1 MDKEKKSAKT
11 YSNPTSLEKLIKE
24 NKPTEPKK
32 EVMLKDISQKNLYM
46 KLTATNNAFIYVYYP
61 TPTSKK
67 SITIGK
73 YPTIS
78 LALARQ
84 KANELREQLE
94 QGLNPQLEKK
104 KAGLTFGEVAGLWLK
119 EQEKR
124 GLATFTKN
132 IKGRV
137 ENHLLPRLAQR
148 KIKELKRN
156 ELVELI
162 KNLELKD
169 KRGDGYETK
178 SKTFGILKNI
188 LKFVSIEGLID
199 DYTSPLAD
207 LEFSDFFKDKHEVA
221 HHRFITDA
229 TELQSFLTA
238 INSYK
243 NQLIKSALKF
253 GIYTALRSANVRNL
267 RWEWLD
273 FSKKLIIIPANEM
286 KMKRE
291 FILPMSSG
299 VEAILKSM
307 DKMGELVFSHNEK
320 PMSDSTLNK
329 AIKILGFGKAQDFHG
344 LRGLFS
350 TTLNELST
358 THKLSAEII
367 ELCLAHEQK
376 DAVRSAYNHALRLD
390 EKRELMQFWADYID
404 SLC

>member
-1 MDKEKKSAKT
+1 MASFVKDAQIKAFRIPSDKKRVLLNDEAS
-11 YSNPTSLEKLIKE
+11 
-24 NKPTEPKK
+24 
-32 EVMLKDISQKNLYM
+32 KNLFLNVTQTS
-46 KLTATNNAFIYVYYP
+46 KAFLFIYE
-61 TPTSKK
+61 KDKKQK
-67 SITIGK
+67 SITLGH
-73 YPTIS
+73 YPS
-78 LALARQ
+78 LSLSGARR
-84 KANELREQLE
+84 KADELREQIAN
-94 QGLNPQLEKK
+94 GLDPQLEKQENELSFK
-104 KAGLTFGEVAGLWLK
+104 QVASLWLK
-119 EQEKR
+119 TQEKR
-124 GLATFTKN
+124 GLATFKKS
-132 IKGRV
+132 IKARV

-148 KIKELKRN
+148 KIKELRRN

-207 LEFSDFFKDKHEVA
+207 LEFSDFFKDKHEVK

-229 TELQSFLTA
+229 TELKSFLTA

-243 NQLIKSALKF
+243 NQFIKFGLKF
-253 GIYTALRSANVRNL
+253 GVYTALRSANVRKL
-267 RWEWLD
+267 RWQWLD

-291 FILPMSSG
+291 FILPMSSQ
-299 VEAILKSM
+299 VEVILKNM

-320 PMSDSTLNK
+320 PMSESALNY
-329 AIKILGFGKAQDFHG
+329 AIKALGFGKAQDFHG

-376 DAVRSAYNHALRLD
+376 DTVRSAYNHALRLD

>member
-1 MDKEKKSAKT
+1 MASFVKDAQIKVFRIPSDKKRVLLNDEAS
-11 YSNPTSLEKLIKE
+11 
-24 NKPTEPKK
+24 
-32 EVMLKDISQKNLYM
+32 KNLFLNVTQTS
-46 KLTATNNAFIYVYYP
+46 KAFLFIYE
-61 TPTSKK
+61 KDKKQK
-67 SITIGK
+67 SITLGH
-73 YPTIS
+73 YPS
-78 LALARQ
+78 LSLSVARR
-84 KANELREQLE
+84 KADELREQIAN
-94 QGLNPQLEKK
+94 GLNPKLEKQENELSFK
-104 KAGLTFGEVAGLWLK
+104 QVANLWLK
-119 EQEKR
+119 TQEKR

-137 ENHLLPRLAQR
+137 DNHLLPRLAHR
-148 KIKELKRN
+148 KIKELRRN

-162 KNLELKD
+162 KNIEPKD

-188 LKFVSIEGLID
+188 LKFVSTYGLID

-207 LEFSDFFKDKHEVA
+207 LEFSDFFKDKHEVK

-229 TELQSFLTA
+229 TELKSFLNA

-243 NQLIKSALKF
+243 NQLVKSALKF

>member
-1 MDKEKKSAKT
+1 MASFVKDAQIKAFRIPSDKKRVLLNDEAS
-11 YSNPTSLEKLIKE
+11 
-24 NKPTEPKK
+24 
-32 EVMLKDISQKNLYM
+32 KNLFLNVTQTS
-46 KLTATNNAFIYVYYP
+46 KAFLFIYE
-61 TPTSKK
+61 KDKKQK
-67 SITIGK
+67 SITLGH
-73 YPTIS
+73 YPS
-78 LALARQ
+78 LSLSGARR
-84 KANELREQLE
+84 KADELREQIAN
-94 QGLNPQLEKK
+94 GLNPKLEKQK
-104 KAGLTFGEVAGLWLK
+104 TELEFKQVASLWLK

-137 ENHLLPRLAQR
+137 DNHLLPRLAHR
-148 KIKELKRN
+148 KIKELRRN

-207 LEFSDFFKDKHEVA
+207 LEFSDFFKDKHEVK

-229 TELQSFLTA
+229 TELKSFLTA

-243 NQLIKSALKF
+243 NQFIKFGLKF
-253 GIYTALRSANVRNL
+253 GVYTALRSANVRKL
-267 RWEWLD
+267 RWQWLD

-320 PMSDSTLNK
+320 PMSDGTLNK

-376 DAVRSAYNHALRLD
+376 DTVRSAYNHALRLD

>member
-1 MDKEKKSAKT
+1 MASFVKDAQIKAFRIPSDKKRVLLNDEAS
-11 YSNPTSLEKLIKE
+11 
-24 NKPTEPKK
+24 
-32 EVMLKDISQKNLYM
+32 KNLFLNVTQTS
-46 KLTATNNAFIYVYYP
+46 KAFLFIYE
-61 TPTSKK
+61 KDKKQK
-67 SITIGK
+67 SITLGH
-73 YPTIS
+73 YPS
-78 LALARQ
+78 LSLSVARR
-84 KANELREQLE
+84 KADELREQIAN
-94 QGLNPQLEKK
+94 GLDPQLEKQENELSFK
-104 KAGLTFGEVAGLWLK
+104 QVASLWLK
-119 EQEKR
+119 TQEKR
-124 GLATFTKN
+124 GLATFKKS
-132 IKGRV
+132 IKARV

-148 KIKELKRN
+148 KIKELRRN

-207 LEFSDFFKDKHEVA
+207 LEFSDFFKDKHEVK

-229 TELQSFLTA
+229 TELKSFLTA

-243 NQLIKSALKF
+243 NQFIKFGLKF
-253 GIYTALRSANVRNL
+253 GIYTALRSANVRKL
-267 RWEWLD
+267 RWQWLD

-291 FILPMSSG
+291 FILPMSSQ

-320 PMSDSTLNK
+320 PMSESALNY
-329 AIKILGFGKAQDFHG
+329 AIKALGFGKAQDFHG

-358 THKLSAEII
+358 THKLSSEII

>member
-1 MDKEKKSAKT
+1 MASFVKDAQIKAFRIPSDKKRVLLNDEAS
-11 YSNPTSLEKLIKE
+11 
-24 NKPTEPKK
+24 
-32 EVMLKDISQKNLYM
+32 KNLFLNVTQTS
-46 KLTATNNAFIYVYYP
+46 KAFLFIYE
-61 TPTSKK
+61 KDKKQK
-67 SITIGK
+67 SITLGH
-73 YPTIS
+73 YPS
-78 LALARQ
+78 LSLSGARR
-84 KANELREQLE
+84 KADELREQIAN
-94 QGLNPQLEKK
+94 GLDPQLEKQENE
-104 KAGLTFGEVAGLWLK
+104 LSFNQVASLWLK
-119 EQEKR
+119 TQEKR
-124 GLATFTKN
+124 GLATFKKS
-132 IKGRV
+132 IKARV

-148 KIKELKRN
+148 KIKELRRN

-178 SKTFGILKNI
+178 SKSFGILKNI

-207 LEFSDFFKDKHEVA
+207 LEFSDFFKDKHEVK

-229 TELQSFLTA
+229 TELKSFLTA

-243 NQLIKSALKF
+243 NQFIKFGLKF
-253 GIYTALRSANVRNL
+253 GVYTALRSANVRKL

-291 FILPMSSG
+291 FILPMSSQ
-299 VEAILKSM
+299 VEVILKSM

-329 AIKILGFGKAQDFHG
+329 AIKILGFGASQDFHG

-376 DAVRSAYNHALRLD
+376 DTVRSAYNHALRLD

>member
-1 MDKEKKSAKT
+1 MASFVKDAQIKAFKIPSDKKRVLLNDEAS
-11 YSNPTSLEKLIKE
+11 
-24 NKPTEPKK
+24 
-32 EVMLKDISQKNLYM
+32 KNLFLNVTQTS
-46 KLTATNNAFIYVYYP
+46 KAFLFIYE
-61 TPTSKK
+61 KDKKQK
-67 SITIGK
+67 SITLGK
-73 YPTIS
+73 YPS
-78 LALARQ
+78 LSLSNARR
-84 KANELREQLE
+84 KADELREQIAN
-94 QGLNPQLEKK
+94 GLDPQLEKQENELSFK
-104 KAGLTFGEVAGLWLK
+104 QVASLWLK
-119 EQEKR
+119 TQEKR
-124 GLATFTKN
+124 GLATFKKS
-132 IKGRV
+132 IKARL

-148 KIKELKRN
+148 KIKELRRN

-221 HHRFITDA
+221 HHRFITD
-229 TELQSFLTA
+229 TTQLQSFLTA

-243 NQLIKSALKF
+243 NQLVKSALKF
-253 GIYTALRSANVRNL
+253 GVYTALRSANVRNL

-273 FSKKLIIIPANEM
+273 FSKKLITIPANEM

-291 FILPMSSG
+291 FILPMSSQ

-307 DKMGELVFSHNEK
+307 DKTCELVFSHNEK
-320 PMSDSTLNK
+320 PMSDGTLNK

>member
-1 MDKEKKSAKT
+1 MASFVKDAQIKAFRIPSDKKRVLLNDEAS
-11 YSNPTSLEKLIKE
+11 
-24 NKPTEPKK
+24 
-32 EVMLKDISQKNLYM
+32 KNLFLNVTQTS
-46 KLTATNNAFIYVYYP
+46 KAFLFIYE
-61 TPTSKK
+61 KDKKQK
-67 SITIGK
+67 SITLGH
-73 YPTIS
+73 YPS
-78 LALARQ
+78 LSLSGARR
-84 KANELREQLE
+84 KADELREQIAN
-94 QGLNPQLEKK
+94 GLDPQLEKQENELSFK
-104 KAGLTFGEVAGLWLK
+104 QVASLWLK
-119 EQEKR
+119 TQEKR
-124 GLATFTKN
+124 GLATFKKS
-132 IKGRV
+132 IKARV

-148 KIKELKRN
+148 KIKELRRN

-178 SKTFGILKNI
+178 SKSFGILKNI
-188 LKFVSIEGLID
+188 LKFVSIEGVID

-207 LEFSDFFKDKHEVA
+207 LEFSDFFKDKHEVK
-221 HHRFITDA
+221 HHRFITD
-229 TELQSFLTA
+229 TTQLKSFLTA

-243 NQLIKSALKF
+243 NQFIKFGLKF
-253 GIYTALRSANVRNL
+253 GVYTALRSANVRKL
-267 RWEWLD
+267 RWQWLD

-291 FILPMSSG
+291 FILPMSSQ
-299 VEAILKSM
+299 VEVILKSM

-320 PMSDSTLNK
+320 PMSESALNY
-329 AIKILGFGKAQDFHG
+329 AIKALGFGKAQDFHG

-358 THKLSAEII
+358 THKLSSEII

>member
-1 MDKEKKSAKT
+1 MASFVKDAQIKAFRIPSDKKRVLLNDEAS
-11 YSNPTSLEKLIKE
+11 
-24 NKPTEPKK
+24 
-32 EVMLKDISQKNLYM
+32 KNLFLNVTQTS
-46 KLTATNNAFIYVYYP
+46 KAFLFIYE
-61 TPTSKK
+61 KDKKQK
-67 SITIGK
+67 SITLGK
-73 YPTIS
+73 YPS
-78 LALARQ
+78 LSLSDARR
-84 KANELREQLE
+84 KADELREQIAK
-94 QGLNPQLEKK
+94 GLDPQLEKQENE
-104 KAGLTFGEVAGLWLK
+104 LSFNQVASLWLK
-119 EQEKR
+119 TQEKR
-124 GLATFTKN
+124 GLATFKKS
-132 IKGRV
+132 IKARV

-148 KIKELKRN
+148 KIKDLKRN

-221 HHRFITDA
+221 HHRFITD
-229 TELQSFLTA
+229 TTQLQSFLTA

-243 NQLIKSALKF
+243 NELIKSALKF
-253 GIYTALRSANVRNL
+253 GIYTALRSANVRKL

-273 FSKKLIIIPANEM
+273 FSKKLITIPANEM

-291 FILPMSSG
+291 FILPMSSQ

-376 DAVRSAYNHALRLD
+376 DTVRSAYNHALRLD

>member
-1 MDKEKKSAKT
+1 MASFVKDAQIKAFKIPSDKKRVLLNDEAS
-11 YSNPTSLEKLIKE
+11 
-24 NKPTEPKK
+24 
-32 EVMLKDISQKNLYM
+32 KNLFLNVTQTS
-46 KLTATNNAFIYVYYP
+46 KAFLFIYE
-61 TPTSKK
+61 KDKKQK
-67 SITIGK
+67 SITLGH
-73 YPTIS
+73 YPS
-78 LALARQ
+78 LSLSGARR
-84 KANELREQLE
+84 KADELREQIAN
-94 QGLNPQLEKK
+94 GLDPQLEKQENE
-104 KAGLTFGEVAGLWLK
+104 LSFNQVASLWLK
-119 EQEKR
+119 TQEKR
-124 GLATFTKN
+124 GLATFKKS
-132 IKGRV
+132 IKARV

-148 KIKELKRN
+148 KIKELRRN

-178 SKTFGILKNI
+178 SKSFGILKNI
-188 LKFVSIEGLID
+188 LKFVSIEGVID

-207 LEFSDFFKDKHEVA
+207 LEFSDFFKDKHEVK

-229 TELQSFLTA
+229 TELKSFLTA

-243 NQLIKSALKF
+243 NQFIKFGLKF
-253 GIYTALRSANVRNL
+253 GVYTALRSANVRKL
-267 RWEWLD
+267 RWQWLD

-291 FILPMSSG
+291 FILPMSSQ
-299 VEAILKSM
+299 VEVILKNM

-320 PMSDSTLNK
+320 PMSESALNYGIK
-329 AIKILGFGKAQDFHG
+329 ALGFGKAQDFHG

-358 THKLSAEII
+358 THKLSSEII

>member
-1 MDKEKKSAKT
+1 MASFVKDAQIKAFRIPSDKKRVLLNDEAS
-11 YSNPTSLEKLIKE
+11 
-24 NKPTEPKK
+24 
-32 EVMLKDISQKNLYM
+32 KNLFLNVTQTS
-46 KLTATNNAFIYVYYP
+46 KAFLFIYE
-61 TPTSKK
+61 KDKQQK
-67 SITIGK
+67 SITLGH
-73 YPTIS
+73 YPS
-78 LALARQ
+78 LSLSVARR
-84 KANELREQLE
+84 KADELREQIAN
-94 QGLNPQLEKK
+94 GLDPQLEKQEDELSFK
-104 KAGLTFGEVAGLWLK
+104 QVASLWLK
-119 EQEKR
+119 TQEKR
-124 GLATFTKN
+124 RLATFKKS
-132 IKGRV
+132 IKARV
-137 ENHLLPRLAQR
+137 ENHLLPKLAQR
-148 KIKELKRN
+148 KIKELRRN

-178 SKTFGILKNI
+178 SKSFGILKNI

-207 LEFSDFFKDKHEVA
+207 LEFSDFFKDKHEVK

-229 TELQSFLTA
+229 TELKSFLTA

-243 NQLIKSALKF
+243 NQFIKFGLKF
-253 GIYTALRSANVRNL
+253 GIYTALRSANVRKL
-267 RWEWLD
+267 MWQWLD

-299 VEAILKSM
+299 VEVILKSM
-307 DKMGELVFSHNEK
+307 DKTSELVFSHNEK
-320 PMSDSTLNK
+320 PMSESALNY
-329 AIKILGFGKAQDFHG
+329 AIKALGFGKAQDFHG

-358 THKLSAEII
+358 THKLSSEII

>member
-1 MDKEKKSAKT
+1 MASFVKDAQIKAFKIPSDKKRVLLNDEAS
-11 YSNPTSLEKLIKE
+11 
-24 NKPTEPKK
+24 
-32 EVMLKDISQKNLYM
+32 KNLFLNVTQTS
-46 KLTATNNAFIYVYYP
+46 KAFLFIYE
-61 TPTSKK
+61 KDKKQK
-67 SITIGK
+67 SITLGH
-73 YPTIS
+73 YPS
-78 LALARQ
+78 LSLSGARR
-84 KANELREQLE
+84 KADELREQIAN
-94 QGLNPQLEKK
+94 GLDPQLEKQENELSFK
-104 KAGLTFGEVAGLWLK
+104 QVASLWLK
-119 EQEKR
+119 TQEKR
-124 GLATFTKN
+124 GLATFKKS
-132 IKGRV
+132 IKARV
-137 ENHLLPRLAQR
+137 ENHLLPRLAHR
-148 KIKELKRN
+148 KIKELRRN

-178 SKTFGILKNI
+178 SKSFGILKNI

-207 LEFSDFFKDKHEVA
+207 LEFSDFFKDKHEVK

-243 NQLIKSALKF
+243 NQLVKFGLKF
-253 GIYTALRSANVRNL
+253 GIYTALRSANVRKL
-267 RWEWLD
+267 RWQWLD

-299 VEAILKSM
+299 VEVILKSM

-358 THKLSAEII
+358 THKLSTEII

-376 DAVRSAYNHALRLD
+376 DTVRSAYNHALRLD

>member
-78 LALARQ
+78 LAVARQ

-104 KAGLTFGEVAGLWLK
+104 KAELTFGEVAGLWLK

-137 ENHLLPRLAQR
+137 DNHLLPRLAQR
-148 KIKELKRN
+148 KIKDLKRN

-207 LEFSDFFKDKHEVA
+207 LEFSDFFKDKHEVK

-229 TELQSFLTA
+229 TELKSFLTA

-243 NQLIKSALKF
+243 NELIKSALKF
-253 GIYTALRSANVRNL
+253 GIYTALRSANVRKL

-291 FILPMSSG
+291 FILPMSSQ

-329 AIKILGFGKAQDFHG
+329 AIKILGFGKAQDSHG

-358 THKLSAEII
+358 THKLSSEII

>member
-1 MDKEKKSAKT
+1 MASFVKDAQIKAFRIPSDKKRVLLNDEAS
-11 YSNPTSLEKLIKE
+11 
-24 NKPTEPKK
+24 
-32 EVMLKDISQKNLYM
+32 KNLFLNVTQTS
-46 KLTATNNAFIYVYYP
+46 KAFLFIYE
-61 TPTSKK
+61 KDKKQK
-67 SITIGK
+67 SITLGH
-73 YPTIS
+73 YPS
-78 LALARQ
+78 LSLSGARR
-84 KANELREQLE
+84 KADELREQIAN
-94 QGLNPQLEKK
+94 GLDPQQEKQENELSFK
-104 KAGLTFGEVAGLWLK
+104 QVASLWLK

-124 GLATFTKN
+124 GLATFKKS
-132 IKGRV
+132 IKARL
-137 ENHLLPRLAQR
+137 ENHLLPKLAQR
-148 KIKELKRN
+148 KIKELRRN

-207 LEFSDFFKDKHEVA
+207 LEFSDFFKDKHEVK

-229 TELQSFLTA
+229 TQLQSFLNA

-243 NQLIKSALKF
+243 NQFIKFGLKF
-253 GIYTALRSANVRNL
+253 GIYTALRSANVRKL
-267 RWEWLD
+267 RWQWLD

-291 FILPMSSG
+291 FILPMSSQ
-299 VEAILKSM
+299 VEVILKSM

-320 PMSDSTLNK
+320 PMSESALNYGIK
-329 AIKILGFGKAQDFHG
+329 ALGFGKAQDFHG

-376 DAVRSAYNHALRLD
+376 DTVRSAYNHALRLD

>member
-1 MDKEKKSAKT
+1 MASFVKDAQIKAFKIPSDKKRVLLNDEAS
-11 YSNPTSLEKLIKE
+11 
-24 NKPTEPKK
+24 
-32 EVMLKDISQKNLYM
+32 KNLFLNVTQTS
-46 KLTATNNAFIYVYYP
+46 KAFLFIYE
-61 TPTSKK
+61 KDKKQK
-67 SITIGK
+67 SITLGH
-73 YPTIS
+73 YPS
-78 LALARQ
+78 LSLSGARR
-84 KANELREQLE
+84 KADELREQIAN
-94 QGLNPQLEKK
+94 GLDPQLEKQENE
-104 KAGLTFGEVAGLWLK
+104 LRFNQVASLWLK
-119 EQEKR
+119 TQEKR
-124 GLATFTKN
+124 GLATFKKS
-132 IKGRV
+132 IKARV
-137 ENHLLPRLAQR
+137 ENHLLPKLAQR
-148 KIKELKRN
+148 KIKELRRN

-178 SKTFGILKNI
+178 SKSFGILKNI

-207 LEFSDFFKDKHEVA
+207 LEFGDFFKDKHEVK

-229 TELQSFLTA
+229 TELKSFLTA

-243 NQLIKSALKF
+243 NQFIKFGLKF
-253 GIYTALRSANVRNL
+253 GVYTALRSANVRKL
-267 RWEWLD
+267 RWQWLD

-320 PMSDSTLNK
+320 PMSESALNY
-329 AIKILGFGKAQDFHG
+329 AIKALGFGKAQDFHG

-358 THKLSAEII
+358 THKLSSEII

-376 DAVRSAYNHALRLD
+376 DTVRSAYNHALRLD

>member
-1 MDKEKKSAKT
+1 MASFVKDAQIKAFRIPSDKKRVLLNDEAS
-11 YSNPTSLEKLIKE
+11 
-24 NKPTEPKK
+24 
-32 EVMLKDISQKNLYM
+32 KNLFLNVTQTS
-46 KLTATNNAFIYVYYP
+46 KAFLFIYE
-61 TPTSKK
+61 KDKKQK
-67 SITIGK
+67 SITLGH
-73 YPTIS
+73 YPS
-78 LALARQ
+78 LSLSGARR
-84 KANELREQLE
+84 KADELREQIAN
-94 QGLNPQLEKK
+94 GLDPQLEKQENE
-104 KAGLTFGEVAGLWLK
+104 LSFNQVASLWLK
-119 EQEKR
+119 TQEKR
-124 GLATFTKN
+124 GLATFKKS
-132 IKGRV
+132 IKARV

-148 KIKELKRN
+148 KIKELRRN

-207 LEFSDFFKDKHEVA
+207 LEFSDFFKDKHEVK

-229 TELQSFLTA
+229 TELKSFLTA

-243 NQLIKSALKF
+243 NQFIKFGLKF
-253 GIYTALRSANVRNL
+253 GVYTALRSANVRKL
-267 RWEWLD
+267 RWQWLD

-291 FILPMSSG
+291 FILPMSSQ

-320 PMSDSTLNK
+320 PMSESALNY
-329 AIKILGFGKAQDFHG
+329 AIKALGFGKAQDFHG

-358 THKLSAEII
+358 THKLSSEII

>member
-1 MDKEKKSAKT
+1 MASFVKDAQIKAFRIPSDKKRVLLNDEAS
-11 YSNPTSLEKLIKE
+11 
-24 NKPTEPKK
+24 
-32 EVMLKDISQKNLYM
+32 KNLFLNVTQTS
-46 KLTATNNAFIYVYYP
+46 KAFLFIYE
-61 TPTSKK
+61 KDKKQK
-67 SITIGK
+67 SITLGK
-73 YPTIS
+73 YPS
-78 LALARQ
+78 LSLSDARR
-84 KANELREQLE
+84 KADELREQIAN
-94 QGLNPQLEKK
+94 GLNPKLEKQK
-104 KAGLTFGEVAGLWLK
+104 TELEFKQVASLWLK

-137 ENHLLPRLAQR
+137 DNHLLPRLAQR
-148 KIKELKRN
+148 KIKDLKRN

-162 KNLELKD
+162 KNIELKD

-207 LEFSDFFKDKHEVA
+207 LEFSDFFKDKHEVK

-229 TELQSFLTA
+229 TELKSFLTA

-243 NQLIKSALKF
+243 NELVKSALKF

-291 FILPMSSG
+291 FILPMSSQ

-307 DKMGELVFSHNEK
+307 DKTCELVFSHNEK

-376 DAVRSAYNHALRLD
+376 DTVRSAYNHALRLD

>member
-1 MDKEKKSAKT
+1 MASFVKDAQIKAFKIPSDKKRVLLNDEAS
-11 YSNPTSLEKLIKE
+11 
-24 NKPTEPKK
+24 
-32 EVMLKDISQKNLYM
+32 KNLFLNVTQTS
-46 KLTATNNAFIYVYYP
+46 KAFLFIYE
-61 TPTSKK
+61 KDKKQK
-67 SITIGK
+67 SITLGH
-73 YPTIS
+73 YQS
-78 LALARQ
+78 LSLSAARR
-84 KANELREQLE
+84 KADELREQIAN
-94 QGLNPQLEKK
+94 GLDPQLEKQENE
-104 KAGLTFGEVAGLWLK
+104 LSFNQVASLWLK
-119 EQEKR
+119 TQEKR
-124 GLATFTKN
+124 GLATFKKS
-132 IKGRV
+132 IKARV

-148 KIKELKRN
+148 KIKELRRN

-178 SKTFGILKNI
+178 SKSFGILKNI

-207 LEFSDFFKDKHEVA
+207 LEFSDFFKDKHEVK
-221 HHRFITDA
+221 HHRFITD
-229 TELQSFLTA
+229 TTQLKSFLTA

-243 NQLIKSALKF
+243 NQFIKFGLKF
-253 GIYTALRSANVRNL
+253 GVYTALRSANVRKL
-267 RWEWLD
+267 RWQWLD

-291 FILPMSSG
+291 FILPMSSQ
-299 VEAILKSM
+299 VEVILKNM

-320 PMSDSTLNK
+320 PMSESALNY
-329 AIKILGFGKAQDFHG
+329 AIKALGFGKAQDFHG

-358 THKLSAEII
+358 THKLSSEII

>member
-1 MDKEKKSAKT
+1 MASFVKDAQIKAFRIPSDKKRVLLNDEAS
-11 YSNPTSLEKLIKE
+11 
-24 NKPTEPKK
+24 
-32 EVMLKDISQKNLYM
+32 KNLFLNVTQTS
-46 KLTATNNAFIYVYYP
+46 KAFLFIYE
-61 TPTSKK
+61 KDKKQK
-67 SITIGK
+67 SITLGH
-73 YPTIS
+73 YPS
-78 LALARQ
+78 LSLSGARR
-84 KANELREQLE
+84 KADELREQIAN
-94 QGLNPQLEKK
+94 GLDPQLEKQENELSFK
-104 KAGLTFGEVAGLWLK
+104 QVASLWLK

-124 GLATFTKN
+124 GLATFKKS
-132 IKGRV
+132 IKARL
-137 ENHLLPRLAQR
+137 ENHLLPKLAQR
-148 KIKELKRN
+148 KIKELRRN

-178 SKTFGILKNI
+178 SKSFGILKNI

-207 LEFSDFFKDKHEVA
+207 LEFSDFFKDKHEVK

-229 TELQSFLTA
+229 TELKSFLTA

-243 NQLIKSALKF
+243 NQFIKFGLKF
-253 GIYTALRSANVRNL
+253 GVYTALRSANVRKL
-267 RWEWLD
+267 RWQWLD

-291 FILPMSSG
+291 FILPMSSQ
-299 VEAILKSM
+299 VEVILKNM

-320 PMSDSTLNK
+320 PMSESALNY
-329 AIKILGFGKAQDFHG
+329 AIKALGFGKAQDFHG

-358 THKLSAEII
+358 THKLSSEII

>member
-1 MDKEKKSAKT
+1 MASFVKDAQIKAFRIPSDKKRVLLNDEAS
-11 YSNPTSLEKLIKE
+11 
-24 NKPTEPKK
+24 
-32 EVMLKDISQKNLYM
+32 KNLFLNVTQTS
-46 KLTATNNAFIYVYYP
+46 KAFLFIYE
-61 TPTSKK
+61 KDKKQK
-67 SITIGK
+67 SITLGK
-73 YPTIS
+73 YPS
-78 LALARQ
+78 LSLSGARR
-84 KANELREQLE
+84 KADELREQIAN
-94 QGLNPQLEKK
+94 GLDPQLEKQESE
-104 KAGLTFGEVAGLWLK
+104 LSFNQVASLWLK

-124 GLATFTKN
+124 GLSTFTKN

-137 ENHLLPRLAQR
+137 DNHLLPRLAHR
-148 KIKELKRN
+148 KIKELRRN

-188 LKFVSIEGLID
+188 LKFVSTYGLID

-207 LEFSDFFKDKHEVA
+207 LEFSDFFKDKHEVK

-243 NQLIKSALKF
+243 NQLVKSALKF
-253 GIYTALRSANVRNL
+253 GIYTALRSANVRKL

-291 FILPMSSG
+291 FILPMSSQ

>member
-1 MDKEKKSAKT
+1 MASFVKDAQIKAFKIPSDKKRVLLNDEAS
-11 YSNPTSLEKLIKE
+11 
-24 NKPTEPKK
+24 
-32 EVMLKDISQKNLYM
+32 KNLFLNVTQTS
-46 KLTATNNAFIYVYYP
+46 KAFLFIYE
-61 TPTSKK
+61 KDKKQK
-67 SITIGK
+67 SITLGH
-73 YPTIS
+73 YPS
-78 LALARQ
+78 LSLSNARR
-84 KANELREQLE
+84 KADELREQIAN
-94 QGLNPQLEKK
+94 GLDPQLEKQENELSFK
-104 KAGLTFGEVAGLWLK
+104 QVASLWLK
-119 EQEKR
+119 TQEKR
-124 GLATFTKN
+124 GLATFKKS
-132 IKGRV
+132 IKARV

-148 KIKELKRN
+148 KIKELRRN

-178 SKTFGILKNI
+178 SKSFGILKNI

-207 LEFSDFFKDKHEVA
+207 LEFSDFFKDKHEVK
-221 HHRFITDA
+221 HHRFITD
-229 TELQSFLTA
+229 TTQLKSFLTA

-243 NQLIKSALKF
+243 NQFIKFGLKF
-253 GIYTALRSANVRNL
+253 GVYTALRSANVRKL
-267 RWEWLD
+267 RWQWLD

-291 FILPMSSG
+291 FILPMSSQ
-299 VEAILKSM
+299 VEVILKNM

-320 PMSDSTLNK
+320 PMSESALNY
-329 AIKILGFGKAQDFHG
+329 AIKALGFGKAQDFHG

-358 THKLSAEII
+358 THKLSSEII

>member
-1 MDKEKKSAKT
+1 MASFVKDAQIKAFKIPSDKKRVLLNDEAS
-11 YSNPTSLEKLIKE
+11 
-24 NKPTEPKK
+24 
-32 EVMLKDISQKNLYM
+32 KNLFLNVTQTS
-46 KLTATNNAFIYVYYP
+46 KAFLFIYE
-61 TPTSKK
+61 KDKKQK
-67 SITIGK
+67 SITLGH
-73 YPTIS
+73 YPS
-78 LALARQ
+78 LSLSGARR
-84 KANELREQLE
+84 KADELREQIAN
-94 QGLNPQLEKK
+94 GLNPKLEKQK
-104 KAGLTFGEVAGLWLK
+104 TELEFKQVASLWLK

-137 ENHLLPRLAQR
+137 DNHLLPRLAHR

-178 SKTFGILKNI
+178 SKSFEILKNI

-207 LEFSDFFKDKHEVA
+207 LEFSDFFKDKHEVK

-229 TELQSFLTA
+229 TELKSFLTA

-243 NQLIKSALKF
+243 NQFIKFGLKF
-253 GIYTALRSANVRNL
+253 GVYTALRSANVRKL
-267 RWEWLD
+267 RWQWLD

-291 FILPMSSG
+291 FILPMSSQ
-299 VEAILKSM
+299 VEVILKNM

-320 PMSDSTLNK
+320 PMSESALNYGIK
-329 AIKILGFGKAQDFHG
+329 ALGFGKAQDFHG

-358 THKLSAEII
+358 THKLSSEII

>member
-1 MDKEKKSAKT
+1 M
-11 YSNPTSLEKLIKE
+11 
-24 NKPTEPKK
+24 
-32 EVMLKDISQKNLYM
+32 
-46 KLTATNNAFIYVYYP
+46 
-61 TPTSKK
+61 
-67 SITIGK
+67 
-73 YPTIS
+73 
-78 LALARQ
+78 
-84 KANELREQLE
+84 
-94 QGLNPQLEKK
+94 
-104 KAGLTFGEVAGLWLK
+104 
-119 EQEKR
+119 
-124 GLATFTKN
+124 
-132 IKGRV
+132 

-148 KIKELKRN
+148 KIKELRRN

-178 SKTFGILKNI
+178 SKSFGILKNI

-207 LEFSDFFKDKHEVA
+207 LEFSDFFKDKHEVK

-229 TELQSFLTA
+229 TELKSFLTA

-243 NQLIKSALKF
+243 NELVKSALKF

-291 FILPMSSG
+291 FILPMSSQ
-299 VEAILKSM
+299 VEVILKSM

-320 PMSDSTLNK
+320 PMSESALNY
-329 AIKILGFGKAQDFHG
+329 AIKALGFGKAQDFHG

-376 DAVRSAYNHALRLD
+376 DTVRSAYNHALRLD

>member
-1 MDKEKKSAKT
+1 MASFVKDAQIKAFRIPSDKKRVLLNDEAS
-11 YSNPTSLEKLIKE
+11 
-24 NKPTEPKK
+24 
-32 EVMLKDISQKNLYM
+32 KNLFLNVTQTS
-46 KLTATNNAFIYVYYP
+46 KAFLFIYE
-61 TPTSKK
+61 KDKKQK
-67 SITIGK
+67 SITLGK
-73 YPTIS
+73 YPS
-78 LALARQ
+78 LSLSDARR
-84 KANELREQLE
+84 KADELREQIAN
-94 QGLNPQLEKK
+94 GLNPKLEKQK
-104 KAGLTFGEVAGLWLK
+104 TELEFKQVASLWLK

-137 ENHLLPRLAQR
+137 DNHLLPRLAQR
-148 KIKELKRN
+148 KIKDLKRN

-162 KNLELKD
+162 KNIELKD

-207 LEFSDFFKDKHEVA
+207 LEFSDFFKDKHEVK

-229 TELQSFLTA
+229 TELKSFLTA

-243 NQLIKSALKF
+243 NELVKSALKF

-273 FSKKLIIIPANEM
+273 FSKKLITIPANEM

-291 FILPMSSG
+291 FILPMSSQ

-307 DKMGELVFSHNEK
+307 DKTCELVFSHNEK

-376 DAVRSAYNHALRLD
+376 DTVRSAYNHALRLD

>member
-1 MDKEKKSAKT
+1 MASFVKDAQIKAFRIPSDKKRVLLNDEAS
-11 YSNPTSLEKLIKE
+11 
-24 NKPTEPKK
+24 
-32 EVMLKDISQKNLYM
+32 KNLFLNVTQTS
-46 KLTATNNAFIYVYYP
+46 KAFLFIYE
-61 TPTSKK
+61 KDKKQK
-67 SITIGK
+67 SITLGK
-73 YPTIS
+73 YPS
-78 LALARQ
+78 LSLSDARR
-84 KANELREQLE
+84 KADELREQIAN
-94 QGLNPQLEKK
+94 GLDPQLEKQENE
-104 KAGLTFGEVAGLWLK
+104 LSFNQVASLWVK

-124 GLATFTKN
+124 GLATFKKS
-132 IKGRV
+132 IKGRL

-148 KIKELKRN
+148 KIKDLKRN

-207 LEFSDFFKDKHEVA
+207 LEFSDFFKDKHEVK

-229 TELQSFLTA
+229 TQLKSFLTA

-243 NQLIKSALKF
+243 NELIKSALKF
-253 GIYTALRSANVRNL
+253 GVYTALRSANVRKL

-273 FSKKLIIIPANEM
+273 FSKKLITIPANEM

-320 PMSDSTLNK
+320 PMSDGTLNK
-329 AIKILGFGKAQDFHG
+329 AIKILGFGKTQDFHG

-376 DAVRSAYNHALRLD
+376 DTVRSAYNHALRLD

>member
-1 MDKEKKSAKT
+1 MASFVKDAQIKAFKIPSDKKRVLLNDEAS
-11 YSNPTSLEKLIKE
+11 
-24 NKPTEPKK
+24 
-32 EVMLKDISQKNLYM
+32 KNLFLNVTQTS
-46 KLTATNNAFIYVYYP
+46 KAFLFIYE
-61 TPTSKK
+61 KDKKQK
-67 SITIGK
+67 SITLGH
-73 YPTIS
+73 YPS
-78 LALARQ
+78 LSLSGARR
-84 KANELREQLE
+84 KADELREQIAN
-94 QGLNPQLEKK
+94 GLDPQLEKQENE
-104 KAGLTFGEVAGLWLK
+104 LSFNQVASLWLK
-119 EQEKR
+119 TQEKR
-124 GLATFTKN
+124 GLATFKKS
-132 IKGRV
+132 IKARV

-148 KIKELKRN
+148 KIKELRRN

-178 SKTFGILKNI
+178 SKSFGILKNI

-207 LEFSDFFKDKHEVA
+207 LEFSDFFKDKHEVK

-229 TELQSFLTA
+229 TELKSFLTA

-243 NQLIKSALKF
+243 NQFIKFGLKF
-253 GIYTALRSANVRNL
+253 GVYTALRSANVRKL
-267 RWEWLD
+267 RWQWLD

-291 FILPMSSG
+291 FILPMSSQ
-299 VEAILKSM
+299 VEVILKNM

-320 PMSDSTLNK
+320 PMSESALNYGIK
-329 AIKILGFGKAQDFHG
+329 ALGFGKAQDFHG

>member
-1 MDKEKKSAKT
+1 MASFVKDAQIKAFRIPSDKKRVLLNDEAS
-11 YSNPTSLEKLIKE
+11 
-24 NKPTEPKK
+24 
-32 EVMLKDISQKNLYM
+32 KNLFLNVTQTS
-46 KLTATNNAFIYVYYP
+46 KAFLFIYE
-61 TPTSKK
+61 KDKKQK
-67 SITIGK
+67 SITLGK
-73 YPTIS
+73 YPS
-78 LALARQ
+78 LSLSDARR
-84 KANELREQLE
+84 KADELREQIAN
-94 QGLNPQLEKK
+94 GLDPQLEKQENE
-104 KAGLTFGEVAGLWLK
+104 LSFNQVASLWLK

-148 KIKELKRN
+148 KIKELRRN

-207 LEFSDFFKDKHEVA
+207 LEFSDFFKDKHEVK

-243 NQLIKSALKF
+243 NQFIKFGLKF
-253 GIYTALRSANVRNL
+253 GVYTALRSANVRKL
-267 RWEWLD
+267 RWQWLD

-291 FILPMSSG
+291 FILPMSSQ

-307 DKMGELVFSHNEK
+307 DKTCELVFSHNEK

-329 AIKILGFGKAQDFHG
+329 AIKILGFGASQDFHG

-376 DAVRSAYNHALRLD
+376 DTVRSAYNHALRLD

>member
-1 MDKEKKSAKT
+1 MASFVKDAQIKAFKIPSDKKRVLLNDEAS
-11 YSNPTSLEKLIKE
+11 
-24 NKPTEPKK
+24 
-32 EVMLKDISQKNLYM
+32 KNLFLNVTQTS
-46 KLTATNNAFIYVYYP
+46 KAFLFIYE
-61 TPTSKK
+61 KDKKQK
-67 SITIGK
+67 SITLGH
-73 YPTIS
+73 YPS
-78 LALARQ
+78 LSLSGARR
-84 KANELREQLE
+84 KADELREQIAN
-94 QGLNPQLEKK
+94 GLDPQLEKQENELSFK
-104 KAGLTFGEVAGLWLK
+104 QVASLWLK
-119 EQEKR
+119 TQEKR
-124 GLATFTKN
+124 GLATFKKS
-132 IKGRV
+132 IKARV

-148 KIKELKRN
+148 KIKELRRN

-178 SKTFGILKNI
+178 SKSFGILKNI

-207 LEFSDFFKDKHEVA
+207 LEFSDFFKDKHEVK

-229 TELQSFLTA
+229 TELKSFLTA

-243 NQLIKSALKF
+243 NQFIKFGLKF
-253 GIYTALRSANVRNL
+253 GVYTALRSANVRKL
-267 RWEWLD
+267 RWQWLD

-291 FILPMSSG
+291 LILPMSSQ
-299 VEAILKSM
+299 VEVILKNM

-320 PMSDSTLNK
+320 PMSESALNYGIK
-329 AIKILGFGKAQDFHG
+329 ALGFGKAQDFHG

-358 THKLSAEII
+358 THKLSSEII

>member
-1 MDKEKKSAKT
+1 MASFVKDAQIKAFKIPSDKKRVLLNDEAS
-11 YSNPTSLEKLIKE
+11 
-24 NKPTEPKK
+24 
-32 EVMLKDISQKNLYM
+32 KNLFLNVTQTS
-46 KLTATNNAFIYVYYP
+46 KAFLFIYE
-61 TPTSKK
+61 KDKKQK
-67 SITIGK
+67 SITLGK
-73 YPTIS
+73 YPS
-78 LALARQ
+78 LSLSDARR
-84 KANELREQLE
+84 KADELREQIAK
-94 QGLNPQLEKK
+94 GLDPQLEKQENELSFK
-104 KAGLTFGEVAGLWLK
+104 QVASLWLK
-119 EQEKR
+119 TQEKR
-124 GLATFTKN
+124 GLATFKKS
-132 IKGRV
+132 IKARL

-148 KIKELKRN
+148 KIKDLKRN

-162 KNLELKD
+162 KNLEPKD

-178 SKTFGILKNI
+178 SKSFGILKNI

-207 LEFSDFFKDKHEVA
+207 LEFSDFFKDKHEVK

-243 NQLIKSALKF
+243 NELVKSALKF

-273 FSKKLIIIPANEM
+273 FSKKLITIPANEM

-291 FILPMSSG
+291 FILPMSSQ

-307 DKMGELVFSHNEK
+307 DKTCELVFSHNEK
-320 PMSDSTLNK
+320 PMSDGTLNK

-358 THKLSAEII
+358 THKLSSEII

>member
-1 MDKEKKSAKT
+1 MASFVKDAQIKAFRIPSDKKRVLLNDEAS
-11 YSNPTSLEKLIKE
+11 
-24 NKPTEPKK
+24 
-32 EVMLKDISQKNLYM
+32 KNLFLNVTQTS
-46 KLTATNNAFIYVYYP
+46 KAFLFIYE
-61 TPTSKK
+61 KDKKQK
-67 SITIGK
+67 SITLGK
-73 YPTIS
+73 YPS
-78 LALARQ
+78 LSLSDARR
-84 KANELREQLE
+84 KADELREQIAN
-94 QGLNPQLEKK
+94 GLNPKLEKQK
-104 KAGLTFGEVAGLWLK
+104 TELEFKQVASLWLK
-119 EQEKR
+119 TQEKR

-137 ENHLLPRLAQR
+137 DNHLLPRLAQR
-148 KIKELKRN
+148 KIKDLKRN

-162 KNLELKD
+162 KNIELKD

-243 NQLIKSALKF
+243 NELVKSALKF
-253 GIYTALRSANVRNL
+253 GIYTALRSANVRKL

-291 FILPMSSG
+291 FILPMSSQ

-307 DKMGELVFSHNEK
+307 DKTCELVFSHNEK

-329 AIKILGFGKAQDFHG
+329 AIKILGFGASQDFHG

-376 DAVRSAYNHALRLD
+376 DTVRSAYNHALRLD

>member
-1 MDKEKKSAKT
+1 MASFVKDAQIKAFKIPSDKKRVLLNDEAS
-11 YSNPTSLEKLIKE
+11 
-24 NKPTEPKK
+24 
-32 EVMLKDISQKNLYM
+32 KNLFLNVTQTS
-46 KLTATNNAFIYVYYP
+46 KAFLFIYE
-61 TPTSKK
+61 KDKKQK
-67 SITIGK
+67 SITLGK
-73 YPTIS
+73 YPS
-78 LALARQ
+78 LSLSGARR
-84 KANELREQLE
+84 KADELREQIAN
-94 QGLNPQLEKK
+94 GLDPQLEKQENE
-104 KAGLTFGEVAGLWLK
+104 LSFNEVASLWLNT
-119 EQEKR
+119 QEKR

-137 ENHLLPRLAQR
+137 DNHLLPKLAHR
-148 KIKELKRN
+148 KIKELRRN

-229 TELQSFLTA
+229 TQLQSFLTA

-243 NQLIKSALKF
+243 NQLVKSALKF
-253 GIYTALRSANVRNL
+253 GIYTALRSANVRKL

-273 FSKKLIIIPANEM
+273 FSKKLITIPANEM

>member
-1 MDKEKKSAKT
+1 MASFVKDVQIKAFRIPSDKKRVLLNDEAS
-11 YSNPTSLEKLIKE
+11 
-24 NKPTEPKK
+24 
-32 EVMLKDISQKNLYM
+32 KNLFLNVTQTS
-46 KLTATNNAFIYVYYP
+46 KAFLFIYE
-61 TPTSKK
+61 KDKKQK
-67 SITIGK
+67 SITLGK
-73 YPTIS
+73 YPS
-78 LALARQ
+78 LSLSDARR
-84 KANELREQLE
+84 KADELREQIAN
-94 QGLNPQLEKK
+94 GLNPKLEKQK
-104 KAGLTFGEVAGLWLK
+104 TELEFKQVASLWLK
-119 EQEKR
+119 TQEKR

-137 ENHLLPRLAQR
+137 DNHLLPRLAHR
-148 KIKELKRN
+148 KIKDLKRN

-207 LEFSDFFKDKHEVA
+207 LEFSDFFKDKHEVK

-229 TELQSFLTA
+229 TQLQSFLTA

-243 NQLIKSALKF
+243 NELVKSALKF
-253 GIYTALRSANVRNL
+253 GIYTALRSANVRKL
-267 RWEWLD
+267 RWQWLD

-358 THKLSAEII
+358 THKLSSEII

-376 DAVRSAYNHALRLD
+376 DTVRSAYNHALRLD

>member
-1 MDKEKKSAKT
+1 MASFVKDAQIKAFRIPSDKKRVLLNDEAS
-11 YSNPTSLEKLIKE
+11 
-24 NKPTEPKK
+24 
-32 EVMLKDISQKNLYM
+32 KNLFLNVTQTS
-46 KLTATNNAFIYVYYP
+46 KAFLFIYE
-61 TPTSKK
+61 KDKKQK
-67 SITIGK
+67 SITLGK
-73 YPTIS
+73 YPS
-78 LALARQ
+78 LSLSDARR
-84 KANELREQLE
+84 KADELREQIAN
-94 QGLNPQLEKK
+94 GLNPKLEKQQNE
-104 KAGLTFGEVAGLWLK
+104 LSFNQVASLWLK
-119 EQEKR
+119 EQEKS
-124 GLATFTKN
+124 GLSTFTKN

-137 ENHLLPRLAQR
+137 DNHLLPKLAQR
-148 KIKELKRN
+148 KIKDLKRN

-207 LEFSDFFKDKHEVA
+207 LEFSDFFKDKHEVK

-243 NQLIKSALKF
+243 NELIKSALKF
-253 GIYTALRSANVRNL
+253 GVYTALRSANVRNL

-291 FILPMSSG
+291 FILPMSSQ

-307 DKMGELVFSHNEK
+307 DKTCELVFSHNEK

>member
-1 MDKEKKSAKT
+1 MASFVKDAQIKAFKIPNDKKRVLLNDEAS
-11 YSNPTSLEKLIKE
+11 
-24 NKPTEPKK
+24 
-32 EVMLKDISQKNLYM
+32 KNLFLNVTQTS
-46 KLTATNNAFIYVYYP
+46 KAFLFIYE
-61 TPTSKK
+61 KDKKQK
-67 SITIGK
+67 SITLGH
-73 YPTIS
+73 YPS
-78 LALARQ
+78 LSLSGARR
-84 KANELREQLE
+84 KADELREQIAN
-94 QGLNPQLEKK
+94 GLDPQLEKQENE
-104 KAGLTFGEVAGLWLK
+104 LRFNQVASLWLK
-119 EQEKR
+119 TQEKR
-124 GLATFTKN
+124 GLATFKKS
-132 IKGRV
+132 IKARV

-148 KIKELKRN
+148 KIKELRRN

-178 SKTFGILKNI
+178 SKSFGILKNI

-207 LEFSDFFKDKHEVA
+207 LEFSDFFKDKHEVK
-221 HHRFITDA
+221 HHRFITDT
-229 TELQSFLTA
+229 TELKSFLNA

-243 NQLIKSALKF
+243 NQFIKFGLKF
-253 GIYTALRSANVRNL
+253 GVYTALRSANVRKL
-267 RWEWLD
+267 RWQWLD

-291 FILPMSSG
+291 FILPMSSQ
-299 VEAILKSM
+299 VEVILKSM

-320 PMSDSTLNK
+320 PMSESALNY
-329 AIKILGFGKAQDFHG
+329 AIKALGFGKAQDFHG

-358 THKLSAEII
+358 THKLSSEII

>member
-1 MDKEKKSAKT
+1 MASFVKDAQIKAFRIPNDKKRVLLNDEAS
-11 YSNPTSLEKLIKE
+11 
-24 NKPTEPKK
+24 
-32 EVMLKDISQKNLYM
+32 KNLFLNVTQTS
-46 KLTATNNAFIYVYYP
+46 KAFLFIYE
-61 TPTSKK
+61 KDKKQK
-67 SITIGK
+67 SITLGH
-73 YPTIS
+73 YPS
-78 LALARQ
+78 LSLSGARR
-84 KANELREQLE
+84 KADELREQIAN
-94 QGLNPQLEKK
+94 GLDPQLEKQENELSFK
-104 KAGLTFGEVAGLWLK
+104 QVASLWLK

-124 GLATFTKN
+124 GLATFKKS
-132 IKGRV
+132 IKARL
-137 ENHLLPRLAQR
+137 ENHLLPKLAQR
-148 KIKELKRN
+148 KIKELRRN

-178 SKTFGILKNI
+178 SKSFGILKNI

-207 LEFSDFFKDKHEVA
+207 LEFSDFFKDKHEVK

-229 TELQSFLTA
+229 TELKSFLTA

-243 NQLIKSALKF
+243 NQFIKFGLKF
-253 GIYTALRSANVRNL
+253 GVYTALRSANVRKL
-267 RWEWLD
+267 RWQWLD

-291 FILPMSSG
+291 FILPMSSQ
-299 VEAILKSM
+299 VEVILKNM

-320 PMSDSTLNK
+320 PMSESALNY
-329 AIKILGFGKAQDFHG
+329 AIKALGFGKAQDFHG

-358 THKLSAEII
+358 THKLSSEII

>member
-1 MDKEKKSAKT
+1 MASFVKDAQIKAFRIPSDKKRVLLNDEAS
-11 YSNPTSLEKLIKE
+11 
-24 NKPTEPKK
+24 
-32 EVMLKDISQKNLYM
+32 KNLFLNVTQTS
-46 KLTATNNAFIYVYYP
+46 KAFLFIYE
-61 TPTSKK
+61 KDKKQK
-67 SITIGK
+67 SITLGH
-73 YPTIS
+73 YPS
-78 LALARQ
+78 LSLSGARR
-84 KANELREQLE
+84 KADELREQIAN
-94 QGLNPQLEKK
+94 GLDPQLEKQENE
-104 KAGLTFGEVAGLWLK
+104 LSFNQVASLWLK
-119 EQEKR
+119 TQEKR
-124 GLATFTKN
+124 GLATFKKS
-132 IKGRV
+132 IKARL

-148 KIKELKRN
+148 KIKELRRN

-178 SKTFGILKNI
+178 SKSFGILKNI

-207 LEFSDFFKDKHEVA
+207 LEFSDFFKDKHEVK

-229 TELQSFLTA
+229 TELKSFLTA

-243 NQLIKSALKF
+243 NELVKSALKF

-273 FSKKLIIIPANEM
+273 FSKKLITIPANEM

-291 FILPMSSG
+291 FILPMSSQ
-299 VEAILKSM
+299 VEVILKSM

>member
-46 KLTATNNAFIYVYYP
+46 KLTATNNAFIYVYCP

-78 LALARQ
+78 LAVARQ

-104 KAGLTFGEVAGLWLK
+104 KAELTFGEVAGLWLK

-137 ENHLLPRLAQR
+137 DNHLLPRLAHR
-148 KIKELKRN
+148 KIKEIRRN

-207 LEFSDFFKDKHEVA
+207 LEFSDFFKDKHEVK

-243 NQLIKSALKF
+243 NQFIKFGLKF
-253 GIYTALRSANVRNL
+253 GIYTALRSANVRKL

-291 FILPMSSG
+291 FILPMSSQ
-299 VEAILKSM
+299 VEVILKSM

-320 PMSDSTLNK
+320 PMSENALNY
-329 AIKILGFGKAQDFHG
+329 AIKALGFGKAQDFHG

-358 THKLSAEII
+358 THKLSSEII